1 MRKGVIVTTVLFT
14 GRHEPSGF
22 DSHRTPLTSRTCSKS
37 LGRYVGG
44 PGRVLPLPSRRAD
57 CRRRPWP
64 MAATSIPPLPPAI
77 PYPTSDSPVTPK
89 LLEPVPYPLIPS
101 EYWWVSPDTRIDVT
115 PPTPWIGAKPG

>member
-22 DSHRTPLTSRTCSKS
+22 DSHKTPLTSRTCSKS

-44 PGRVLPLPSRRAD
+44 PGRVLPLLSSRAAW
-57 CRRRPWP
+57 RRRPWP
-64 MAATSIPPLPPAI
+64 MAARSIPPLPPAT

-89 LLEPVPYPLIPS
+89 PVAPVPYPLTPS
-101 EYWWVSPDTRIDVT
+101 EYSTVPPDTATDVT